1 MHEQL
6 VLNQLNATLRENRY
20 IYIPLIKLLYK
31 TNLWSHKGI
40 TGSFK
45 PKKRLRELTFSLCI
59 AGSFG
64 RDMRVREFTFGTKLI
79 KDF

>member
-40 TGSFK
+40 TGSLK
-45 PKKRLRELTFSLCI
+45 PKKRLRELTFPLLYSWQFWPRYEG
-59 AGSFG
+59 A
-64 RDMRVREFTFGTKLI
+64 
-79 KDF
+79 